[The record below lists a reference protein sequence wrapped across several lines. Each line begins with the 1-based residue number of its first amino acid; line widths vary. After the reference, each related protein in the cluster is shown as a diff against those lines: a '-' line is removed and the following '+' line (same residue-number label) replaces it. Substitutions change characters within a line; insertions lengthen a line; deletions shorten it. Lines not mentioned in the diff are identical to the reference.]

1 MKRLFGVEVCS
12 YAPRYISFKNILQD
26 VEEIVED
33 GAPSGKKDYLVWD
46 PPSVKNMDPGVAK
59 LGQSGSMYEA
69 INLMIFLMMRGV
81 RVILFCKVRTIIQ
94 A

>member
-1 MKRLFGVEVCS
+1 MEEV
-12 YAPRYISFKNILQD
+12 
-26 VEEIVED
+26 VED

-46 PPSVKNMDPGVAK
+46 PLSIKDMDPGVAK

-69 INLMIFLMMRGV
+69 VNLMIFLMMRGV

-94 A
+94 V